1 MLPMKNSRIY
11 GSPSGCPLQRNGY
24 LSDIGARPVAAP
36 VTQRIR
42 RDSADM
48 PYRRHY
54 SSRNNGTG
62 LVGFLAGCLAGIVLG
77 AVMGILM
84 APHRGDITRRKL
96 ARRAEE
102 TRDQVVEKVEDLMVH
117 RSEDEEDG
125 DEAATS

>member
-1 MLPMKNSRIY
+1 
-11 GSPSGCPLQRNGY
+11 
-24 LSDIGARPVAAP
+24 
-36 VTQRIR
+36 
-42 RDSADM
+42 M